1 MKRQEIER
9 YFSNLAGNAFIMKI
23 RNIQIRIEE
32 YETENSLE
40 KLDKNLLALAQEAI
54 KGSYAPYSEFRVGV
68 ALMLENGEV
77 IQGSN
82 QENAAYPSG
91 LCAERVAIFHA
102 KSKYPDLKVKSIAIT
117 ASSDNFVTRSP
128 ITPCGA
134 CRQVIAETES
144 RQNDKIRII
153 MKGQEGIV
161 QAVDGIE
168 NLLPLMFKE
177 EQLKKSKRK

>member
-1 MKRQEIER
+1 
-9 YFSNLAGNAFIMKI
+9 MKI
-23 RNIQIRIEE
+23 RNINIQIEE
-32 YETENSLE
+32 FESKETLDKREVELLE
-40 KLDKNLLALAQEAI
+40 KAQEAI
-54 KGSYAPYSEFRVGV
+54 EGSYAPYSEFRVGV
-68 ALMLENGEV
+68 AVLLDNGEI

-102 KSKYPDLKVKSIAIT
+102 KSKYPHLKVKSIAIT
-117 ASSDNFVTRSP
+117 ASSDNFVTKSP

-153 MKGQEGIV
+153 MKGQKGIV
-161 QAVDGIE
+161 QAVNGIE

-177 EQLKKSKRK
+177 EQLKKSKKK

>member
-1 MKRQEIER
+1 
-9 YFSNLAGNAFIMKI
+9 MKI
-23 RNIQIRIEE
+23 REINIQIEE
-32 YETENSLE
+32 YNDASLLNESE
-40 KLDKNLLALAQEAI
+40 KALLKHAQDAI
-54 KGSYAPYSEFRVGV
+54 EGSYAPYSEFHVG
-68 ALMLENGEV
+68 AAILLENGE
-77 IQGSN
+77 IIKGSN

-102 KSKYPDLKVKSIAIT
+102 KSKYPGLKVKAIAIT
-117 ASSDNFVTRSP
+117 ASSDNFITKSP

-144 RQNDKIRII
+144 RQHEKVRIV

-161 QAVDGIE
+161 QVVNGIE

-177 EQLKKSKRK
+177 DQLKKSKHK

>member
-1 MKRQEIER
+1 
-9 YFSNLAGNAFIMKI
+9 MKI
-23 RNIQIRIEE
+23 RNIHIRIEE
-32 YETENSLE
+32 YETEKSLE
-40 KLDKNLLALAQEAI
+40 KLEADLLSMANEAI
-54 KGSYAPYSEFRVGV
+54 KGSYAPYSEFNVGV
-68 ALMLENGEV
+68 AVLLENGE
-77 IQGSN
+77 IILGSN

-102 KSKYPDLKVKSIAIT
+102 KSKYPNIKVKLIAIT
-117 ASSDNFVTRSP
+117 ASSDNFITKSP

-161 QAVDGIE
+161 QAVNGIE

-177 EQLKKSKRK
+177 EQLKKSKKK

>member
-1 MKRQEIER
+1 
-9 YFSNLAGNAFIMKI
+9 MKI
-23 RNIQIRIEE
+23 REINIQIEE
-32 YETENSLE
+32 YNDASLLNE
-40 KLDKNLLALAQEAI
+40 SERALLKHAQDAI
-54 KGSYAPYSEFRVGV
+54 EGSYAPYSEFHVG
-68 ALMLENGEV
+68 AAILLENGE
-77 IQGSN
+77 IIKGSN

-102 KSKYPDLKVKSIAIT
+102 KSKYPELKVKAIAIT
-117 ASSDNFVTRSP
+117 ASSDNFITKSP

-144 RQNDKIRII
+144 RQNEKVRIV

-161 QAVDGIE
+161 QVVNGIE

-177 EQLKKSKRK
+177 DQLKKSK

>member
-1 MKRQEIER
+1 
-9 YFSNLAGNAFIMKI
+9 MKI
-23 RNIQIRIEE
+23 RNINIQIEE
-32 YETENSLE
+32 YDHSG
-40 KLDKNLLALAQEAI
+40 LLKKPELHLLNQAQQAI
-54 KGSYAPYSEFRVGV
+54 EGSYAPYSEFRVGAAV
-68 ALMLENGEV
+68 LLENGEIV
-77 IQGSN
+77 KGSN

-102 KSKYPDLKVKSIAIT
+102 KSNYPDLKVKSIAIT
-117 ASSDNFVTRSP
+117 AASDNFITKSP

-144 RQNDKIRII
+144 RQNEKIRII

-168 NLLPLMFKE
+168 NLLPFMFKE